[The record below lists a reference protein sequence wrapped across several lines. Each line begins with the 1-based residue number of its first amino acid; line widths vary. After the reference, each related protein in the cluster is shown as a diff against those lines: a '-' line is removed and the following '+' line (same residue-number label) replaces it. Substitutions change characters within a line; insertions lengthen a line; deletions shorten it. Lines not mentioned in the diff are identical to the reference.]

1 MGLGELGLRRAQ
13 ITHVR
18 SDVLGELH
26 QNNEKKIATG
36 FGVLFLHKFLGSF
49 RLPGTAGLPVK
60 CADPTIP
67 KLSEHRISI
76 EKLLGEACS
85 RCCME
90 PFQLIGTP

>member
-1 MGLGELGLRRAQ
+1 MCWENCTK
-13 ITHVR
+13 IT
-18 SDVLGELH
+18 
-26 QNNEKKIATG
+26 KKIATG